1 MKNVCVIGTGISG
14 STIANLLSKKYKV
27 DVYEKAKGI
36 GGRSSYRR
44 YLDNFGFDHGL
55 QYISPKTSKFKK
67 FCYSL
72 QKKQVLKN
80 WQGPHKF
87 NHNKVLENK
96 KHTKLIGVKGNNAI
110 SKYLLKNINC
120 IFGYEL
126 FKIERIKKNW
136 KLSFLNGDVKYYEIL
151 IISIPFAQSKK
162 LLIKFLPN
170 FFKNKNVKMDAN
182 ITVMTV
188 TNKIKNNFSSFL
200 FDDEVIGWA
209 AKENSKNRFK
219 YKYDLW
225 TIQSTFKW
233 ANKNILKYRS
243 NKKRFTN
250 FLINRFNKLS
260 KINVNKIYF
269 SNIHGWLYS
278 ANKKNLKIQSFWSNS
293 LKVGICGDWFGG
305 PRYENGWISA
315 SDLYKKMIN

>member
-44 YLDNFGFDHGL
+44 YLNNFGFDHGL

-72 QKKQVLKN
+72 QKKRILKN
-80 WQGPHKF
+80 WRGTHKF
-87 NHNKVLENK
+87 NSNKVLENK

-162 LLIKFLPN
+162 LLKKFLPN
-170 FFKNKNVKMDAN
+170 FFKNKNVKMEAN

-200 FDDEVIGWA
+200 FNDEVIGWA
-209 AKENSKNRFK
+209 AKENSKKRFK

-225 TIQSTFKW
+225 TC
-233 ANKNILKYRS
+233 L
-243 NKKRFTN
+243 
-250 FLINRFNKLS
+250 
-260 KINVNKIYF
+260 
-269 SNIHGWLYS
+269 LYTS
-278 ANKKNLKIQSFWSNS
+278 PS
-293 LKVGICGDWFGG
+293 
-305 PRYENGWISA
+305 PRDA
-315 SDLYKKMIN
+315 